1 MTLWEP
7 AHGKRRRLASIKLR
21 KILELGD
28 MISSGK

>member
-1 MTLWEP
+1 MYNIN
-7 AHGKRRRLASIKLR
+7 GKRRRLASIKLR